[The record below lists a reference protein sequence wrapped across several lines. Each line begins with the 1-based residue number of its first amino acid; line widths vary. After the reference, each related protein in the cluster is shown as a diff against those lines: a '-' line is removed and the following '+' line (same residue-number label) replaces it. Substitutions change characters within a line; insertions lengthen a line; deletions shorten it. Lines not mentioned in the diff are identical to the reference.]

1 MEKEQRALRAPTE
14 KQHTL
19 ILENR
24 QHAALTGIS
33 EVLAFDE
40 NQVVLLTDGGFIAPG
55 YDAELDDLRATAA
68 DGHRKLAEFQAK
80 EQARTGIAKLK
91 VKHVPAFGFLIEIPK
106 ASVALAPADYIR
118 RQTLTTGERFV
129 TPELKEFERQVL
141 GARRER
147 GQG

>member
-40 NQVVLLTDGGFIAPG
+40 NQVVLLTDSGEIA
-55 YDAELDDLRATAA
+55 L
-68 DGHRKLAEFQAK
+68 
-80 EQARTGIAKLK
+80 
-91 VKHVPAFGFLIEIPK
+91 
-106 ASVALAPADYIR
+106 
-118 RQTLTTGERFV
+118 TGEGLHV
-129 TPELKEFERQVL
+129 TKLMLEEGQLTVDGKLDGIFYTQRS
-141 GARRER
+141 RRR
-147 GQG
+147 GLFRRKNP